1 MESKFKD
8 ELTERLIR
16 YTAIDSQS
24 DELSNKT
31 PSTDQQFDMLNLLKE
46 ELLALGAKD
55 VQLTDYGV
63 VLATVPGNISAP
75 SVGFLAHVDTAP
87 QFNASGVKPRLIK
100 GYNGGDI
107 TFPDDPELTLSP
119 NEFEYLKDKKG
130 DDIITASGTTL
141 LGADDKAGVSIIMT
155 AINHLLQ
162 NSELKHGPIRWH
174 LLRMKK

>member
-63 VLATVPGNISAP
+63 VLATVPGSISAP

-107 TFPDDPELTLSP
+107 TFP
-119 NEFEYLKDKKG
+119 Y
-130 DDIITASGTTL
+130 
-141 LGADDKAGVSIIMT
+141 
-155 AINHLLQ
+155 
-162 NSELKHGPIRWH
+162 
-174 LLRMKK
+174 

>member
-75 SVGFLAHVDTAP
+75 SVGF
-87 QFNASGVKPRLIK
+87 
-100 GYNGGDI
+100 
-107 TFPDDPELTLSP
+107 
-119 NEFEYLKDKKG
+119 
-130 DDIITASGTTL
+130 
-141 LGADDKAGVSIIMT
+141 
-155 AINHLLQ
+155 
-162 NSELKHGPIRWH
+162 
-174 LLRMKK
+174 